1 MRPLTK
7 ISLFGVRLA
16 TCVLAIYW
24 TALFTGTHLPAIPA
38 IVPRVSDKAMH
49 FSGFFI
55 LTILLCWVV
64 PTRRKAIRKFAI
76 VACVA
81 LAYGIF
87 DEFSQGFVRG
97 RTPDVR
103 DFAADSTGV
112 FVAISLYALTRSMLP
127 KWSDQTPLKES
138 KRESSTTRA
147 HSTIAEAASIVEAA

>member
-1 MRPLTK
+1 MRRLTK

-16 TCVLAIYW
+16 TCVLVLYW
-24 TALFTGTHLPAIPA
+24 IALFTGTHLPAIPD
-38 IVPRVSDKAMH
+38 IVPRISDKVMH

-103 DFAADSTGV
+103 DFAADSIGV
-112 FVAISLYALTRSMLP
+112 FVAISLYALMRSMLP
-127 KWSDQTPLKES
+127 KWSDQTPLHES
-138 KRESSTTRA
+138 KPEVRTTRA
-147 HSTIAEAASIVEAA
+147 HSSIVEAASVVDAA